1 MPHAR
6 SLPPVLLLCSLFL
19 FTACAPLQPTQG
31 QIKDSSQ
38 SPVPAEQATRI
49 IDFDPASIPVN
60 EQLEPQPAEC
70 GPSVV
75 IPSAGAYRCSTQSG
89 GGPDPC
95 FVVKDD
101 NILACN
107 PNPAFEF
114 WSGALL
120 QATNTLSADPSQ
132 SPDPVIFYL
141 DIGPNNPP
149 CEKRSPEQPLTVAG
163 QPVSF
168 TCQAPGAW
176 VIGPIDD
183 SQPTWTV
190 QYVITTSDGSSVTSG
205 PTTTNVVRAWRY

>member
-1 MPHAR
+1 
-6 SLPPVLLLCSLFL
+6 
-19 FTACAPLQPTQG
+19 LQPTQE
-31 QIKDSSQ
+31 QTKDTSQ
-38 SPVPAEQATRI
+38 SPLLEEQATRV
-49 IDFDPASIPVN
+49 IDFDPATIPVN
-60 EQLEPQPAEC
+60 EQPDPQPAQC

-89 GGPDPC
+89 GAPDPC

-107 PNPAFEF
+107 PNPAFGF

-120 QATNTLSADPSQ
+120 QATNQLPPAPSQ
-132 SPDPVIFYL
+132 PSEPVIFYL
-141 DIGPNNPP
+141 DIGSNNPP

-176 VIGPIDD
+176 VIGPIDNG
-183 SQPTWTV
+183 QPTWTV
-190 QYVITTSDGSSVTSG
+190 QYVITSSDGSSVTYG
-205 PTTTNVVRAWRY
+205 PTTTPIVWAWRY